1 MLELRNLSIG
11 YKQKGNRNTVIAQS
25 LSATLHNGSVAV
37 LVGSNGIGKSTLLRT
52 VAGFLKPLSGQV
64 LLDGRTDVH
73 LLSPSELSKSISV
86 VLTER
91 TDVEYLSVYDA
102 VSFGRMPY
110 TGMLGTLKDDDRQIV
125 EASLSLT
132 GVYDL
137 KNRTVDTLSDG
148 QRSRV
153 MIAKALA
160 QQTPVIL
167 LDEPSAFL
175 DYPGKEELMLLLRN
189 LAHNENKAILISSHD
204 IDMVKRYADLFWVM
218 SKTKAG
224 ITLSVDTDPSDFNP
238 DLLRNS

>member
-91 TDVEYLSVYDA
+91 TDVEYLSVFDA

-125 EASLSLT
+125 DASLSLT

>member
-1 MLELRNLSIG
+1 MLSLSDLSIG
-11 YKQKGNRNTVIAQS
+11 YQQKQNKTVICS
-25 LSATLHNGSVAV
+25 NLNATLNKGSVAV
-37 LVGSNGIGKSTLLRT
+37 LVGANGIGKSTLLRT
-52 VAGFLKPLSGQV
+52 AAGFLKPISGHV
-64 LLDGRTDVH
+64 LLNGNTDIH
-73 LLSPSELSKSISV
+73 HITPSELSKSISV

-91 TDVEYLSVYDA
+91 SDVEYLSVYDA

-110 TGMLGTLKDDDRQIV
+110 TGMLGSMNSDDRQIV
-125 EASLSLT
+125 DSSLALT
-132 GVYDL
+132 GVDNL
-137 KNRTVDTLSDG
+137 KNRTLDTLSDG

-218 SKTKAG
+218 LKTKAG
-224 ITLSVDTDPSDFNP
+224 TTLTVDTDPSDFDT

>member
-125 EASLSLT
+125 DASLSLT

>member
-125 EASLSLT
+125 DASLSLT
-132 GVYDL
+132 SVYDL

>member
-1 MLELRNLSIG
+1 MLTLSNLSIG
-11 YKQKGNRNTVIAQS
+11 YQQKHSKTVICS
-25 LSATLHNGSVAV
+25 DLNATLNKGSVAV
-37 LVGSNGIGKSTLLRT
+37 LVGANGIGKSTLLRT
-52 VAGFLKPLSGQV
+52 TAGFLKPISGQV
-64 LLDGRTDVH
+64 LLDGVTDIH
-73 LLSPSELSKSISV
+73 ALSSSELSKSISV

-110 TGMLGTLKDDDRQIV
+110 TGMLGALNGEDQLIIEK
-125 EASLSLT
+125 SLALT
-132 GVYDL
+132 GVEHL
-137 KNRTVDTLSDG
+137 KNRTLDTLSDG

-175 DYPGKEELMLLLRN
+175 DYPGKEELMLLLRS

-218 SKTKAG
+218 LKTKAG
-224 ITLSVDTDPSDFNP
+224 ITLSVDTDPSGFDANM
-238 DLLRNS
+238 LRNS